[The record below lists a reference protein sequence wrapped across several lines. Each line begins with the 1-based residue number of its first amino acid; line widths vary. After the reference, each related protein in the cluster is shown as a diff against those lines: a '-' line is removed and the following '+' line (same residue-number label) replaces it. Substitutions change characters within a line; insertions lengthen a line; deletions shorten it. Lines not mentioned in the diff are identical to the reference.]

1 MWAPTCA
8 THRHSTAQRSALKA
22 HKDAPAALRTFH
34 HWVVSSGYS
43 DRNSVME
50 LHGDGEFIKGEL
62 LVAAKELGMKV
73 T

>member
-1 MWAPTCA
+1 MGTNERNTPV
-8 THRHSTAQRSALKA
+8 Q
-22 HKDAPAALRTFH
+22 APAALRTFH
-34 HWVVSSGYS
+34 HWVVPSGY
-43 DRNSVME
+43 RNRDSVME